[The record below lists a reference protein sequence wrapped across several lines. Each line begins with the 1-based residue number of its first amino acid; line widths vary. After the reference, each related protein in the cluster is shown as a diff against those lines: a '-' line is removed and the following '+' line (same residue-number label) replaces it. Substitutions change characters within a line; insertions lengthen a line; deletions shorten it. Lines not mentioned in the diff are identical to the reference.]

1 MPSFRYQVRIP
12 DGRIQSGIVEAAD
25 NDSAV
30 EALEERQYEV
40 LSIETYAGMEK
51 SAESLMRF
59 LNTIKSKEIVATVR
73 MLSVMVS
80 ASVPLVDAV
89 RNIVHQ
95 TKNPRLKA
103 IMADIANEIE
113 GGAKL
118 SDALERYPSVFSG
131 FFTNMIRSGET
142 TGQLAEVMNYLADQQ
157 EKDYDMQSK
166 LRGALM
172 YPAFIVT
179 GMFVAGFIMMVYV
192 VPKLT
197 QVIVEA
203 GAELPLSTRILIGTS
218 DTLVNFWWV
227 IILGIVAFS
236 IAFWAWVKTE
246 EGRYTFDSIKLK
258 IPIFGGLMR
267 DIYIVRFCQSMHTL
281 MKGGQTL
288 VQGLEVAASVI
299 GNAVWKR
306 TILETIE
313 AVNDGESIVS
323 VMENRKYVPQ
333 MAVQMIAVGEDT
345 GQLTD
350 VLKRVSDFY
359 SRSVDNASATLLTLI
374 EPIVMVVL
382 GLGVGLMVS
391 AIMLPLYRISG
402 GV

>member
-1 MPSFRYQVRIP
+1 MPSFRYQVRLP
-12 DGRIQSGIVEAAD
+12 DGRIQSGIVEASD
-25 NDSAV
+25 SDSAA
-30 EALEERQYEV
+30 EALEDRQYEV
-40 LSIETYAGMEK
+40 LSIDTYAGVEAGTASIMK
-51 SAESLMRF
+51 Y
-59 LNTIKSKEIVATVR
+59 LNTVKPKELVATIR

-95 TKNPRLKA
+95 TKNPRLKS

-118 SDALERYPSVFSG
+118 SDALERYPQVFSG

-142 TGQLAEVMNYLADQQ
+142 TGQLSEVMNYLADQQ
-157 EKDYDMQSK
+157 EKDYDMKAK

-172 YPAFIVT
+172 YPAFIIT
-179 GMFVAGFIMMVYV
+179 GMFIAGFIMMVYV

-197 QVIVEA
+197 QVIIDA

-218 DTLVNFWWV
+218 DILVNFWWV
-227 IILGIVAFS
+227 ILIGLIALGGF
-236 IAFWAWVKTE
+236 FYAWVRTS
-246 EGRYTFDSIKLK
+246 EGRYTFDKLKLK
-258 IPIFGGLMR
+258 IPIFGGLLR

-299 GNAVWKR
+299 GNEVWKR
-306 TILETIE
+306 MILQTIQ
-313 AVNDGESIVS
+313 AVNDGESITS
-323 VMENRKYVPQ
+323 VMTNRKFVPQ
-333 MAVQMIAVGEDT
+333 MAVQMISVGEDT

-350 VLKRVSDFY
+350 VLKRVSEFY

-382 GLGVGLMVS
+382 GVGVGLMVS

-402 GV
+402 GI

>member
-1 MPSFRYQVRIP
+1 MPSFRYQVRLP
-12 DGRIQSGIVEAAD
+12 DGRIQSGIVEASD
-25 NDSAV
+25 SDSAV
-30 EALEERQYEV
+30 EALEDRQYEV
-40 LSIETYAGMEK
+40 LSIDSYAGVE
-51 SAESLMRF
+51 AHTDSLMRF
-59 LNTIKSKEIVATVR
+59 LNTVKSKELVATIR
-73 MLSVMVS
+73 MLAVMVS

-89 RNIVHQ
+89 RNVVHQ
-95 TKNPRLKA
+95 TSNPRLKS
-103 IMADIANEIE
+103 IMADVANEIE

-118 SDALERYPSVFSG
+118 SDALEKYPDLFSG

-142 TGQLAEVMNYLADQQ
+142 TGQLSEVMNYLADQQ
-157 EKDYDMQSK
+157 EKDYDMKAK

-172 YPAFIVT
+172 YPAFIIT
-179 GMFVAGFIMMVYV
+179 GMFIAGFIMMVYV

-197 QVIVEA
+197 EVIMDA

-218 DTLVNFWWV
+218 DILVNFWWV
-227 IILGIVAFS
+227 MLIGLVAFGGFFYTWVRTS
-236 IAFWAWVKTE
+236 EGKLAFDK
-246 EGRYTFDSIKLK
+246 IKLK
-258 IPIFGGLMR
+258 IPIFGGLLR

-299 GNAVWKR
+299 GNEVWKQMILQ
-306 TILETIE
+306 TIQ
-313 AVNDGESIVS
+313 AVNDGESITS
-323 VMENRKYVPQ
+323 VMANRKFVPQ
-333 MAVQMIAVGEDT
+333 MAVQMISVGEDT
-345 GQLTD
+345 GQLAE

-359 SRSVDNASATLLTLI
+359 SRSVDNASATILTLI

-402 GV
+402 GI

>member
-1 MPSFRYQVRIP
+1 MPSFRYQVRLP
-12 DGRIQSGIVEAAD
+12 DGRIQSGIVEASD
-25 NDSAV
+25 SDSAV
-30 EALEERQYEV
+30 EALEDRQYEV
-40 LSIETYAGMEK
+40 LSIDSYAGVE
-51 SAESLMRF
+51 AHTDSLMRF
-59 LNTIKSKEIVATVR
+59 LNTVKSKELVATIR
-73 MLSVMVS
+73 MLAVMVS

-89 RNIVHQ
+89 RNVVHQ
-95 TKNPRLKA
+95 TSNPRLKS
-103 IMADIANEIE
+103 IMADVANEIE

-118 SDALERYPSVFSG
+118 SDALEKYPDLFSG

-142 TGQLAEVMNYLADQQ
+142 TGQLSEVMNYLADQQ
-157 EKDYDMQSK
+157 EKDYDMKAK

-172 YPAFIVT
+172 YPAFIIT
-179 GMFVAGFIMMVYV
+179 GMFIAGFIMMVYV

-197 QVIVEA
+197 QVIMDA

-218 DTLVNFWWV
+218 DILVNFWWV
-227 IILGIVAFS
+227 MLIGLVAFGGFFYTWVRTS
-236 IAFWAWVKTE
+236 EGKLAFDK
-246 EGRYTFDSIKLK
+246 IKLK
-258 IPIFGGLMR
+258 IPIFGGLLR

-299 GNAVWKR
+299 GNEVWKQMILQ
-306 TILETIE
+306 TIQ
-313 AVNDGESIVS
+313 AVNDGESITS
-323 VMENRKYVPQ
+323 VMANRKFVPQ
-333 MAVQMIAVGEDT
+333 MAVQMISVGEDT
-345 GQLTD
+345 GQLAE

-359 SRSVDNASATLLTLI
+359 SRSVDNASATILTLI

-402 GV
+402 GI

>member
-1 MPSFRYQVRIP
+1 MPTFRYQVRIP
-12 DGRIQSGIVEAAD
+12 DGRIQSGIVEAED
-25 NDSAV
+25 NDSAI

-40 LSIETYAGMEK
+40 LSIEPYAGISK
-51 SAESLMRF
+51 GADSFLRF
-59 LNTIKSKEIVATVR
+59 LNKVKNKELVATIR
-73 MLSVMVS
+73 MLAVMVS
-80 ASVPLVDAV
+80 ASVPIVDSV

-95 TKNPRLKA
+95 TKNPRLKE

-118 SDALERYPSVFSG
+118 SDAMERYPNIFSG

-142 TGQLAEVMNYLADQQ
+142 TGQLSEVLNYLADQQ
-157 EKDYDMQSK
+157 EKDFDIKSK

-172 YPAFIVT
+172 YPAFIIA
-179 GMFVAGFIMMVYV
+179 GMFVAGFVMMVYV

-197 QVIVEA
+197 QVIIEA
-203 GAELPLSTRILIGTS
+203 GAELPLSTRILIGFS
-218 DTLVNFWWV
+218 SILVNFWWV
-227 IILGIVAFS
+227 LILGAIIIGIFM
-236 IAFWAWVKTE
+236 WAWLKTE
-246 EGRYTFDSIKLK
+246 EGRYNFDKIKLN
-258 IPIFGGLMR
+258 IPIFGGLLR
-267 DIYIVRFCQSMHTL
+267 DIYIVRFCQSMYTL

-299 GNAVWKR
+299 GNEVWKR
-306 TILETIE
+306 MIMDTII

-323 VMENRKYVPQ
+323 VMQNSRYVPQ
-333 MAVQMIAVGEDT
+333 MAVQMMAVGEDT

-350 VLKRVSDFY
+350 ILKRISDFY
-359 SRSVDNASATLLTLI
+359 SRSVDNASATILTLI
-374 EPIVMVVL
+374 EPIVIVTL

-391 AIMLPLYRISG
+391 AIMIPLYNISG